1 MGYFFSFSNERL
13 NVNIEVD
20 LNNGFLNFK
29 EKLLHAAPS
38 VREYSYIAVKEDG
51 TCISTKDTFSSS
63 AYALE
68 AAYIMIAENEI
79 SDIFEIQVFE
89 KISMSTHRFVV
100 H

>member
-38 VREYSYIAVKEDG
+38 VREYSYMAIKEDG
-51 TCISTKDTFSSS
+51 VCISTKDTF
-63 AYALE
+63 
-68 AAYIMIAENEI
+68 
-79 SDIFEIQVFE
+79 FF
-89 KISMSTHRFVV
+89 
-100 H
+100 